1 MTAIRFDA
9 DLVRRYGSRG
19 PRYTSYP
26 PAAQFRQDFD
36 ISWYQR
42 SLAASNEDPIPA
54 TLSLYVHV
62 PFCASPCFYC
72 ACTRVITR
80 DHTQAA
86 RYLDYLYREIAL
98 RAELFAPDRRVEQL
112 HLGGGTPTFLSTDQL
127 AALLDLLQ
135 LQFPFSSEAWELS
148 IEIDP
153 RTVTSEDV
161 AHLASLGFNRMSLG
175 VQDLDPGV
183 QRAVNRIQPLEQV
196 LAVMDAAQAA
206 GVSALNLDLIYGL
219 PGQTVD
225 TFGKTLDALIAAR
238 PARIAAYSYAHMP
251 HVFKPQRRLEASA
264 LPTPDVKL
272 ALLALTIEKLGT
284 AGYTYI
290 GMDHFALPD
299 DELAQAL
306 RNGSLHRNFQG
317 YSTHCACDLI
327 GLGMSAIGKVGDVYV
342 QNFKDL
348 PRYYAALDADKLPVW
363 RGLKLKRDDKR
374 RAAVIQA
381 LMCQG
386 ALDITDFSIRYN
398 IHFNAYFAKELDRLA
413 PLEADGLIE
422 VTPKALRVTPAGR
435 LLLRPIAM
443 AFDACLHDGSA
454 QAYSMAI

>member
-135 LQFPFSSEAWELS
+135 LQFPFSSEAWEL
-148 IEIDP
+148 
-153 RTVTSEDV
+153 
-161 AHLASLGFNRMSLG
+161 
-175 VQDLDPGV
+175 
-183 QRAVNRIQPLEQV
+183 
-196 LAVMDAAQAA
+196 
-206 GVSALNLDLIYGL
+206 
-219 PGQTVD
+219 
-225 TFGKTLDALIAAR
+225 
-238 PARIAAYSYAHMP
+238 
-251 HVFKPQRRLEASA
+251 
-264 LPTPDVKL
+264 
-272 ALLALTIEKLGT
+272 
-284 AGYTYI
+284 
-290 GMDHFALPD
+290 
-299 DELAQAL
+299 
-306 RNGSLHRNFQG
+306 
-317 YSTHCACDLI
+317 
-327 GLGMSAIGKVGDVYV
+327 
-342 QNFKDL
+342 
-348 PRYYAALDADKLPVW
+348 
-363 RGLKLKRDDKR
+363 
-374 RAAVIQA
+374 
-381 LMCQG
+381 
-386 ALDITDFSIRYN
+386 
-398 IHFNAYFAKELDRLA
+398 
-413 PLEADGLIE
+413 
-422 VTPKALRVTPAGR
+422 
-435 LLLRPIAM
+435 
-443 AFDACLHDGSA
+443 
-454 QAYSMAI
+454 